1 MPTGYTADIK
11 DGISFRKFA
20 LNCARNFGA
29 AIALRD
35 ESSDVEITPE
45 NVKFGGNYYQK
56 TLTKAKLA
64 KTKFDK
70 LSQKQKRQ
78 LFKKETEKNINYC
91 RQSDASMKAQKKSYL
106 SMLEKVQKWNPP
118 TKDHQN
124 MKNFMISQIEE
135 SISFDC
141 NTEYNNERI
150 ISAVTQTYS
159 EWLKSK
165 KEKLIWDIDYHKEQL
180 AKETQR
186 NDERSNW
193 VKNLIDS
200 LPTE

>member
-11 DGISFRKFA
+11 NGISFRKFA

-56 TLTKAKLA
+56 ALTKAKLA

-70 LSQKQKRQ
+70 LSQKQKHQ
-78 LFKKETEKNINYC
+78 LFKKETEKKIGRC
-91 RQSDASMKAQKKSYL
+91 RQLDASMKAQKKSYL

-118 TKDHQN
+118 TKDHKN
-124 MKNFMISQIEE
+124 MKDFMISQIND
-135 SISFDC
+135 SISYDC
-141 NTEYNNERI
+141 DPKYNNEQI
-150 ISAVTQTYS
+150 ISTVTQTYS

-165 KEKLIWDIDYHKEQL
+165 KENLIWNINYHKEHL
-180 AKETQR
+180 AKDVER
-186 NDERSNW
+186 DNERSNW

-200 LPTE
+200 LPNE

>member
-11 DGISFRKFA
+11 NGISFRKFA

-56 TLTKAKLA
+56 ALTKAKLA

-118 TKDHQN
+118 TKDHEN
-124 MKNFMISQIEE
+124 MKNFMVSQIEG
-135 SISFDC
+135 SINFDC

-150 ISAVTQTYS
+150 VSVVTQTYS

-165 KEKLIWDIDYHKEQL
+165 KEKLIWDINYHEEQL
-180 AKETQR
+180 AKENQR

>member
-11 DGISFRKFA
+11 NGISFRKFA

-56 TLTKAKLA
+56 ALTKAKLA

-78 LFKKETEKNINYC
+78 LFKKETEENISYC

-124 MKNFMISQIEE
+124 MKNFMVSQIEE

-150 ISAVTQTYS
+150 VSAVTQTYS
-159 EWLKSK
+159 DWLKSK
-165 KEKLIWDIDYHKEQL
+165 KEKLIWDINYYEEQL
-180 AKETQR
+180 AKENQR